1 MKTCTKCKV
10 EQPLDFFY
18 KRKTSKDGLRTKCKS
33 CEKIEFKIYYTKI
46 DIETS
51 KVPRAIPIT
60 AYCNTCAL
68 EKNNIEFFRRKTNP
82 NGLGSDCKICI
93 KNTRIEKTEKDRI
106 KWSIIKPTDLKQF
119 KTCTK
124 CKIKKTTFE
133 FYKKSIA
140 SDGLS
145 SRCMSCVDIIAA
157 QWALDNPEKIKQNYE
172 AGKPARRIYSKKRR
186 ETDIQFKL
194 KGLLCS
200 RLNDVLNG
208 RKKSGSAVRDLGCSI
223 EELKIYLESKFQ
235 SGMNWQNHSKT
246 GWHID
251 HIKPLYSFDLT
262 IREELIKACHY
273 TNLQP
278 LWAIDNLKKSNK
290 IGVEYGNSYC

>member
-1 MKTCTKCKV
+1 MKTCTKCKID
-10 EQPLDFFY
+10 QPLDNFH
-18 KRKTSKDGLRTKCKS
+18 KRKASKDGLCTKCKS
-33 CEKIEFKIYYTKI
+33 CQKIEFKTYYDKI
-46 DIETS
+46 DAETS
-51 KVPRAIPIT
+51 RVPREIPVI

-68 EKNNIEFFRRKTNP
+68 EKNNIEFFRHKTST
-82 NGLGSDCKICI
+82 NGLGSDCKVCI

-106 KWSIIKPTDLKQF
+106 KWSVIKPTDLKQL

-124 CKIKKTTFE
+124 CKVEKTTFE

-145 SRCMSCVDIIAA
+145 SRCMNCVDATMI
-157 QWALDNPEKIKQNYE
+157 QWTLDNPEKIKQKYE
-172 AGKPARRIYSKKRR
+172 AAKPARRIYSKKRR

-194 KGLLCS
+194 KGLLGS
-200 RLNDVLNG
+200 RLNDVLKG
-208 RKKSGSAVRDLGCSI
+208 RKKPGSAVRDLGCSI
-223 EELKIYLESKFQ
+223 EELKQHLESKFQ
-235 SGMNWQNHSKT
+235 PGMNWQNHSKT

-251 HIKPLYSFDLT
+251 HIKPLSYFDLT
-262 IREELIKACHY
+262 VREELLKACHY

-290 IGVEYGNSYC
+290 IGVEYGNSYN